1 MAMPNEEKIT
11 TLITDLLNRPDFIE
25 RGIRLHSI
33 KMAKGKHS
41 LLRVYIEKED
51 GVSIDD
57 CTYTHRE
64 LSVLLDIEDII
75 DSSYVLEISSPGI
88 GNKR

>member
-1 MAMPNEEKIT
+1 MAMPNEERIT
-11 TLITDLLNRPDFIE
+11 KLITDLMNRPDFTE
-25 RGIRLHSI
+25 RRIHLHSI
-33 KMAKGKHS
+33 KTAKGKRS
-41 LLRVYIEKED
+41 LLRVYIDKEG

-88 GNKR
+88 GNKQ